1 MEEAPSRSVD
11 GESWNL
17 KLHAKQAMRAGPFLK
32 RPRQKSFLPPQ
43 NNPYIPY
50 TFVTQDVWQPV
61 SRPAFYEILH
71 FTPEV
76 PQTVR
81 AHSILLLS
89 IPDLPPLVYHSV
101 VEILLERLHQAVV
114 MRVKHR
120 GFRFIHDRMPLP
132 HNLNGKGEILISI
145 NIFRERRLLP
155 HFPSNC

>member
-1 MEEAPSRSVD
+1 MEDAPSRSVD

-89 IPDLPPLVYHSV
+89 IPDLPPLVYHSF
-101 VEILLERLHQAVV
+101 VEILLERLHQALL
-114 MRVKHR
+114 MRVKHPASR
-120 GFRFIHDRMPLP
+120 STTNPIPFP
-132 HNLNGKGEILISI
+132 HTL
-145 NIFRERRLLP
+145 
-155 HFPSNC
+155 